1 MILSIAERMTHLRD
15 NRHKTSQADK
25 IRQILTRKH
34 LLLVVDT
41 GQKSK
46 SIPNSYNI
54 YPLTQWQPI
63 TRIKTLIKN
72 NIYYIISVLWFF
84 LHFTSI
90 LPAAA
95 SPIRQKLAF
104 HQWKLIHLR
113 MKLLLIFTI
122 FNDLRQWVGYF

>member
-46 SIPNSYNI
+46 SIPKSYNI
-54 YPLTQWQPI
+54 SFNTMA
-63 TRIKTLIKN
+63 
-72 NIYYIISVLWFF
+72 
-84 LHFTSI
+84 TS
-90 LPAAA
+90 
-95 SPIRQKLAF
+95 
-104 HQWKLIHLR
+104 H
-113 MKLLLIFTI
+113 
-122 FNDLRQWVGYF
+122 